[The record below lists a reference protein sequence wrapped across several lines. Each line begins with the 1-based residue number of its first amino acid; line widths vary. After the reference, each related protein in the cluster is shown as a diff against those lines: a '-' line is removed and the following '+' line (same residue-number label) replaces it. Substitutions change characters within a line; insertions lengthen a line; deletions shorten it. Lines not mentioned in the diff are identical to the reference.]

1 MFSRVPRPV
10 KTFAMCCACSACSAL
25 LPRTLCHIPSH
36 ANTLVSTGWEDEEE
50 FDALTDAMHPKRV
63 VLIASDG
70 STSEASLQQLRAYLQ
85 PLEFAQGFSGEQV
98 RCLTAVLPGVVK
110 LAWAPCAINAFQSCC
125 VGRMCSCLRSDL
137 RAQAGELA
145 AQRAHSAHNPT
156 SLHGLHCPPRPTDN
170 GLCRAG
176 VERARQGTLL
186 PESAV
191 PHSAGCLWQRQR

>member
-1 MFSRVPRPV
+1 MFFRVPRPV

-70 STSEASLQQLRAYLQ
+70 STSEAALQQLRAYLQ

-98 RCLTAVLPGVVK
+98 RCSTQQPRLEAMLPGVVTI
-110 LAWAPCAINAFQSCC
+110 AWTPCAINAFLSCC
-125 VGRMCSCLRSDL
+125 IGSILL
-137 RAQAGELA
+137 
-145 AQRAHSAHNPT
+145 SAIRFEGASRGTPSRGDCGSTCALGTQPNEPAWPA
-156 SLHGLHCPPRPTDN
+156 LPPPCPADN
-170 GLCRAG
+170 GLCGAG
-176 VERARQGTLL
+176 VERA
-186 PESAV
+186 
-191 PHSAGCLWQRQR
+191 